1 MATQNSA
8 NIPRKGNSAILAR
21 HRFAI
26 FTASVTF
33 LLIIAGGIVTGRE
46 AGLSVPDWPLSYGQW
61 MPPMQGNI
69 LYEHSHRMIA
79 AFVGLLTL
87 VLAVWTWRKEERR
100 WVRRLGGIAFL
111 VVVSQGI
118 LGGIGVLYFL
128 PLPISMGHA
137 SLAQIFFC
145 LMVTMALVTSPRW
158 SAART
163 AASSEPV
170 SREKD
175 NGTPQLR
182 HLAVAASGAILLQ
195 TVLGAALRHSG
206 EGIVP
211 HVMGAVLVFVAAF
224 WTCFRV
230 FYGYPQQWNMVR
242 AALILMALLFLQ
254 FLLGT
259 GSYMIRLVAQDAPQ
273 PTLPLVALTTAH
285 VAAGALTLA
294 ISVLLTLETHRALE
308 TPTMALGNSK
318 QPGKVPSKVIV
329 AEATLSK

>member
-1 MATQNSA
+1 MH
-8 NIPRKGNSAILAR
+8 LAR

-33 LLIIAGGIVTGRE
+33 LLIIAGGIVTGKE
-46 AGLSVPDWPLSYGQW
+46 AGLSVPDWPLSYGSW

-79 AFVGLLTL
+79 AFVGLLTF

-128 PLPISMGHA
+128 PIPISMGHA

-145 LMVTMALVTSPRW
+145 LTVSMALFTSPRW
-158 SAART
+158 SAAHPQP
-163 AASSEPV
+163 AASTEPV
-170 SREKD
+170 PTEKD
-175 NGTPQLR
+175 TGTPQLR
-182 HLAVAASGAILLQ
+182 HLTLAATGAVFLQ
-195 TVLGAALRHSG
+195 IVLGAALRHTG

-211 HVMGAVLVFVAAF
+211 HVMGATLLFVAAF

-242 AALILMALLFLQ
+242 VALILMALLFLQ

-259 GSYMIRLVAQDAPQ
+259 GSYIIRLASQDAPQ

-294 ISVLLTLETHRALE
+294 TSVLLTLETHRTLE
-308 TPTMALGNSK
+308 QRTMTLEKAG
-318 QPGKVPSKVIV
+318 QPGKVPSKVSV
-329 AEATLSK
+329 AEATLSE